1 MNKIEYIKK
10 RFSAPI
16 QSILNLAEEIIADYE
31 SQGYNLTLRQLYYQF
46 VSRDIIPN
54 NLRSYKNLGEA
65 INNGRLAGVISWDAI
80 TDRTRERGG
89 RTQWGSPQEIINSAA
104 RGYHIDWWMDQDQR
118 VEVWVEKDA
127 LVDIVEN
134 ACFPYDVGFL
144 SCRGYVSQS
153 EMHKSAMRFVDNY
166 NDHDATTVILHCGD
180 HDPSGIDM
188 TRDIRERLALF
199 CEHHNAEPPK
209 VIRIA
214 LNMDQVK
221 QYNPPPNPAKIT
233 DSRSDS
239 YIEKFGKKSWELD
252 ALEPKVLTKLIQ
264 DNIDKYIDKRA
275 FAARKKIEEGQIAV
289 LRRVA
294 DDLGD
299 I

>member
-1 MNKIEYIKK
+1 MKIEYIKK
-10 RFSAPI
+10 RFSEPI
-16 QSILNLAEEIIADYE
+16 QKILNLAEEIITDYE

-65 INNGRLAGVISWDAI
+65 INNGRLGGVLSWDAI

-89 RTQWGSPQEIINSAA
+89 RTHWESPQEIINASA
-104 RGYHIDWWMDQDQR
+104 RGYHIDYWLGQLQR

-153 EMHKSAMRFVDNY
+153 EMHKAAMRFVDY
-166 NDHDATTVILHCGD
+166 YKDHNATTVILHCGD

-199 CEHHNAEPPK
+199 CEHHGAEPPE
-209 VIRIA
+209 VVRIA

-221 QYNPPPNPAKIT
+221 MYNPPPNPAKIT

-239 YIEKFGKKSWELD
+239 YIKRFGKKSWELD

-264 DNIDKYIDKRA
+264 KHIDTYIDKGEFVERA
-275 FAARKKIEEGQIAV
+275 EIEKKQIAV
-289 LRRVA
+289 LNKVA
-294 DDLGD
+294 EDLGGL
-299 I
+299 